1 LTPFISRTPYRV
13 SFFGGGSDYP
23 KWYRRHGGIVL
34 SSSIDKYCYISAR
47 YFPGFFENKHRIVWK
62 YVETVNAIAEILH
75 PAVREGLRYLDFD
88 DERGMEIHYQGDL
101 PARSGVGS
109 GSSFAVGLIHSL
121 LAMRGETPDQHA
133 LALKAIELE
142 QDWLKDSVG
151 SQDQVAAAHGG
162 LNVIRFHEDGSIQ
175 VDPLALSEQRRREF
189 EGHLLLFFTGVSRLA
204 SEVARDVIVN
214 LGRRRKAIREMCAL
228 VEPAVEILRGGDL
241 NDFGRM
247 LDQSWR
253 LKRTLADCVSNSV
266 IDEIYATAMT
276 AGALGGKLL
285 GAGQSGF
292 MLFFAPPE
300 HHAAIRRALDR
311 YLYVPM
317 RLETTGSRLI
327 YRGDSGPE
335 EGLP

>member
-1 LTPFISRTPYRV
+1 
-13 SFFGGGSDYP
+13 
-23 KWYRRHGGIVL
+23 
-34 SSSIDKYCYISAR
+34 
-47 YFPGFFENKHRIVWK
+47 
-62 YVETVNAIAEILH
+62 
-75 PAVREGLRYLDFD
+75 
-88 DERGMEIHYQGDL
+88 M
-101 PARSGVGS
+101 
-109 GSSFAVGLIHSL
+109 
-121 LAMRGETPDQHA
+121 
-133 LALKAIELE
+133 
-142 QDWLKDSVG
+142 
-151 SQDQVAAAHGG
+151 AAAHGG
-162 LNVIRFHEDGSIQ
+162 LNVIRFQEDGSIQ

-253 LKRTLADCVSNSV
+253 LKRTLADCVSNPV

-311 YLYVPM
+311 YLHVPM
-317 RLETTGSRLI
+317 RLETTGTSLI

-335 EGLP
+335 EGSP